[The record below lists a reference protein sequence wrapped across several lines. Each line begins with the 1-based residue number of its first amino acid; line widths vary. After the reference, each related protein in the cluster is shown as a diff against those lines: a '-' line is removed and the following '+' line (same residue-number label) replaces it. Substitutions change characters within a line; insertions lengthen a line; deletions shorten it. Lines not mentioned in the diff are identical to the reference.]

1 LVNIPS
7 KCPLIACSSAI
18 GHQAVQLIT
27 ESTNPLQTLTTLSQN
42 FPKFATSLSRRV
54 QVSSNIEEE
63 LTKKARKIQAG
74 ANYFWFNGQTV
85 APRDI
90 HVFGFMNLLKKEKSL
105 VKHTLGLGLESSEVL
120 EIMTH
125 SDVTNAQKDG
135 LVTDG
140 LLDASDRSEKG
151 DVIVWFNDIE
161 SDLK

>member
-1 LVNIPS
+1 
-7 KCPLIACSSAI
+7 
-18 GHQAVQLIT
+18 
-27 ESTNPLQTLTTLSQN
+27 
-42 FPKFATSLSRRV
+42 
-54 QVSSNIEEE
+54 
-63 LTKKARKIQAG
+63 
-74 ANYFWFNGQTV
+74 
-85 APRDI
+85 
-90 HVFGFMNLLKKEKSL
+90 M
-105 VKHTLGLGLESSEVL
+105 KHTLGLGLESSEVL